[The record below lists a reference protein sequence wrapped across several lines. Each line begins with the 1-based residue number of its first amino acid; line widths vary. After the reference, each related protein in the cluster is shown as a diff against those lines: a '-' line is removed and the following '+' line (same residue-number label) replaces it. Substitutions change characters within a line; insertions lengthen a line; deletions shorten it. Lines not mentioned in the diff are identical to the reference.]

1 MLVFF
6 KLTYQHRSHQIV
18 KIRPAE
24 TYCHWWRGPNYSAV
38 FKHFKKNTNII
49 TDVKVLYPYAYCM
62 YVHTH
67 GELWKLKR
75 SIVHLLFFLSI
86 LMTTIEDVCQK
97 HMLIQKFINQ
107 HLQIFLFN
115 ISYLLEI
122 KAFGISFY
130 CYKTISSKNTIFY
143 INLPE
148 YITSNSRNKSR
159 MDVLCP
165 NMLTKST

>member
-1 MLVFF
+1 MFF

-49 TDVKVLYPYAYCM
+49 TDVKVLYLMPIVCM
-62 YVHTH
+62 YIHMANC
-67 GELWKLKR
+67 ENWKEAL
-75 SIVHLLFFLSI
+75 SIFYFFLSI

-165 NMLTKST
+165 NILK